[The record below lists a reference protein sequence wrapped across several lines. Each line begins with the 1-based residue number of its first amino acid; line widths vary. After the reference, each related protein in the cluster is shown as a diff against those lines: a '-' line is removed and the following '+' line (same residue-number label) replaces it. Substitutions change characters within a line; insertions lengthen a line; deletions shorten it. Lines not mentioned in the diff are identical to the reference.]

1 MGEFTGG
8 LHEVSRVQMIMC
20 SFDRDDIHLQVTTR
34 EHRANSNK
42 SLAIFWC
49 ILHQINSEGTEHVL
63 SFQVIPREFLSL
75 FTADE
80 FSLLI
85 NGVAKLDVGDW
96 KKHTEVN
103 YRSWYLQLFNWMKK
117 ERMGKTRFC
126 FESEG
131 KVSRYRFFFNTNKPT
146 NKRQH
151 N

>member
-8 LHEVSRVQMIMC
+8 LHEVSCVQMIMC

-34 EHRANSNK
+34 KHRANSNK
-42 SLAIFWC
+42 SLAI
-49 ILHQINSEGTEHVL
+49 LRQINSEGTEHVL

-103 YRSWYLQLFNWMKK
+103 YRA
-117 ERMGKTRFC
+117 
-126 FESEG
+126 
-131 KVSRYRFFFNTNKPT
+131 
-146 NKRQH
+146 
-151 N
+151 